1 MWPALNSQVSQK
13 DKHMLSRTIYSFLIA
28 AITLIGVAHA
38 SAEESMSDARKQEIE
53 AVVQEYILK
62 NPEVL
67 MRAIQT
73 YQIQQQAAKRKRAKD
88 NLTILASELT
98 GNPSSPVIGN
108 PDGDVTIVEF
118 FDYRCG
124 FCKRAY
130 PTIQALLKEDGNIRY
145 VLKEFP
151 ILGPDSLLAAQ
162 ASLAVWNNT
171 PEQYLPFHTALMKS
185 RGSLNAAKIFSVA
198 GNLGLDTDAIRKNMK
213 NAPVRD
219 EINKNMELS
228 ESLGIAG
235 TPAFI
240 IGDQLAPGAIS
251 IDEMKA
257 MVAHAR
263 KG

>member
-1 MWPALNSQVSQK
+1 
-13 DKHMLSRTIYSFLIA
+13 MLSRTIYSAFLIA
-28 AITLIGVAHA
+28 AITLFSVAGA
-38 SAEESMSDARKQEIE
+38 SAEESMSDTRKKEVE
-53 AVVQEYILK
+53 AVLQEYILK

-73 YQIQQQAAKRKRAKD
+73 YQVQKQAAKRKRAKD
-88 NLTILASELT
+88 NLTSLTAELT
-98 GNPSSPVIGN
+98 LNPASPVIGN

-124 FCKRAY
+124 YCKRVF

-151 ILGPDSLLAAQ
+151 ILGPDSLVASQAA
-162 ASLAVWNNT
+162 LAVWNTT
-171 PEQYLPFHTALMKS
+171 PGKYMPFHSALMTS

-198 GNLGLDTDAIRKNMK
+198 GDLGLDTDAIRKNMK
-213 NAPVRD
+213 NAPVSD

-228 ESLGIAG
+228 ESLGITG

-251 IDEMKA
+251 MDELKR
-257 MVAHAR
+257 MVAQAR

>member
-1 MWPALNSQVSQK
+1 
-13 DKHMLSRTIYSFLIA
+13 MLSRTIYSAYLIA
-28 AITLIGVAHA
+28 AITLFSVAGT
-38 SAEESMSDARKQEIE
+38 SAEESMSDTRKKEVE
-53 AVVQEYILK
+53 AVLQEYILK

-73 YQIQQQAAKRKRAKD
+73 YQVQKQAAKRKRAKD
-88 NLTILASELT
+88 NLTSLTAELT
-98 GNPSSPVIGN
+98 LNPASPVIGN

-124 FCKRAY
+124 YCKRVF

-151 ILGPDSLLAAQ
+151 ILGPDSLVASQAA
-162 ASLAVWNNT
+162 LAVWNTT
-171 PEQYLPFHTALMKS
+171 PEKYMPFHSALMTS

-198 GNLGLDTDAIRKNMK
+198 GDLGLDTDAIRKNMK
-213 NAPVRD
+213 NAPVSD

-228 ESLGIAG
+228 ESLGITG

-251 IDEMKA
+251 MDELKRMIA
-257 MVAHAR
+257 QAR

>member
-1 MWPALNSQVSQK
+1 
-13 DKHMLSRTIYSFLIA
+13 MLSRTIYSAFLIA
-28 AITLIGVAHA
+28 AITLFSVAGA
-38 SAEESMSDARKQEIE
+38 SAEESMSDTRKKEVE
-53 AVVQEYILK
+53 AVLQEYILK

-73 YQIQQQAAKRKRAKD
+73 YQVQKQAAKRKRAKD
-88 NLTILASELT
+88 NLTSLTAELT
-98 GNPSSPVIGN
+98 LNPASPVIGN

-124 FCKRAY
+124 YCKRVF

-151 ILGPDSLLAAQ
+151 ILGPDSLVASQAA
-162 ASLAVWNNT
+162 LAVWNTT
-171 PEQYLPFHTALMKS
+171 PEKYMPFHSALMTS
-185 RGSLNAAKIFSVA
+185 RGSLNAAKIYSVA
-198 GNLGLDTDAIRKNMK
+198 GDLGLDTDAIRKNMK
-213 NAPVRD
+213 NAPVSD

-228 ESLGIAG
+228 ESLGITG

-251 IDEMKA
+251 MDELKR
-257 MVAHAR
+257 MVAQAR

>member
-1 MWPALNSQVSQK
+1 
-13 DKHMLSRTIYSFLIA
+13 MLSRTIYSAFLIA
-28 AITLIGVAHA
+28 AITLFSVAGT
-38 SAEESMSDARKQEIE
+38 SAEESMSDTRKKEVE
-53 AVVQEYILK
+53 AVLQEYILK

-73 YQIQQQAAKRKRAKD
+73 YQVQKQAAKRKRAKD
-88 NLTILASELT
+88 NLTSLTAELT
-98 GNPSSPVIGN
+98 LNPASPVIGN

-124 FCKRAY
+124 YCKRVF

-151 ILGPDSLLAAQ
+151 ILGPDSLVASQAA
-162 ASLAVWNNT
+162 LAVWNTT
-171 PEQYLPFHTALMKS
+171 PEKYMPFHSALMTS

-198 GNLGLDTDAIRKNMK
+198 GDLGLDTDAIRKNMK
-213 NAPVRD
+213 NAPVSD

-228 ESLGIAG
+228 ESLGITG

-251 IDEMKA
+251 MDELKRMIA
-257 MVAHAR
+257 QAR

>member
-1 MWPALNSQVSQK
+1 
-13 DKHMLSRTIYSFLIA
+13 MLSRTIYSAFLIA
-28 AITLIGVAHA
+28 AITLFSVAGA
-38 SAEESMSDARKQEIE
+38 SAEESMSDTRKKEVE
-53 AVVQEYILK
+53 AVLQEYILK

-73 YQIQQQAAKRKRAKD
+73 YQVQKQAAKRKRAKD
-88 NLTILASELT
+88 NLTSLTAELT
-98 GNPSSPVIGN
+98 LNPASPVIGN

-124 FCKRAY
+124 YCKRVF

-151 ILGPDSLLAAQ
+151 ILGPDSLVASQAA
-162 ASLAVWNNT
+162 LAVWNTT
-171 PEQYLPFHTALMKS
+171 PEKYMPFHSALMTS

-198 GNLGLDTDAIRKNMK
+198 GDLGLDTDAIRKNMK
-213 NAPVRD
+213 NAPVSD

-228 ESLGIAG
+228 ESLGITG

-251 IDEMKA
+251 MDELKR
-257 MVAHAR
+257 MVAQAR

>member
-1 MWPALNSQVSQK
+1 
-13 DKHMLSRTIYSFLIA
+13 MLSRTIYSAFLIA
-28 AITLIGVAHA
+28 AITLFSVAGA
-38 SAEESMSDARKQEIE
+38 SAEESMSDTRKKEVE
-53 AVVQEYILK
+53 AVLQEYILK

-73 YQIQQQAAKRKRAKD
+73 YQVQKQAAKRKRAKD
-88 NLTILASELT
+88 NLTSLTAELT
-98 GNPSSPVIGN
+98 LNPASPVIGN

-124 FCKRAY
+124 YCKRVF

-151 ILGPDSLLAAQ
+151 ILGPDSLVASQAA
-162 ASLAVWNNT
+162 LAVWNTT
-171 PEQYLPFHTALMKS
+171 PEKYMPFHSALMTS

-198 GNLGLDTDAIRKNMK
+198 GDLGLDTDAIRKNMK
-213 NAPVRD
+213 NAPVSD

-228 ESLGIAG
+228 ESLGITG

-251 IDEMKA
+251 MDEIKK
-257 MVAHAR
+257 MVALAR

>member
-1 MWPALNSQVSQK
+1 
-13 DKHMLSRTIYSFLIA
+13 
-28 AITLIGVAHA
+28 
-38 SAEESMSDARKQEIE
+38 MSDARKKEVE

-73 YQIQQQAAKRKRAKD
+73 FQIQKQATKRKRAKD
-88 NLTILASELT
+88 NLTNLASELT
-98 GNPSSPVIGN
+98 GNPTSPVIGN

-124 FCKRAY
+124 YCKRVF

-145 VLKEFP
+145 VLKELP
-151 ILGPDSLLAAQ
+151 ILGPDSLVASQ
-162 ASLAVWNNT
+162 ASLAVWNTT
-171 PEQYLPFHTALMKS
+171 PEKYLPFHSALMTA

-198 GNLGLDTDAIRKNMK
+198 GDLGLDTDAIRKNMK

-228 ESLGIAG
+228 ESLGITG

-251 IDEMKA
+251 MDELKE
-257 MVAHAR
+257 MVAQAR